1 MGVYRYFRSQ
11 QDYFLPLL
19 QQIRQDVLKLS
30 FVGFLSS
37 GLVDLPRARRRCG
50 PLRCMTLSINFA
62 RTGLTDLMLM
72 QVCWQGWSDFKIMI
86 EQVLEKA
93 P

>member
-1 MGVYRYFRSQ
+1 
-11 QDYFLPLL
+11 
-19 QQIRQDVLKLS
+19 
-30 FVGFLSS
+30 
-37 GLVDLPRARRRCG
+37 
-50 PLRCMTLSINFA
+50 MTLSTNFA
-62 RTGLTDLMLM
+62 RAGLTDLMLM

>member
-1 MGVYRYFRSQ
+1 MWTYLEPE
-11 QDYFLPLL
+11 DA
-19 QQIRQDVLKLS
+19 
-30 FVGFLSS
+30 
-37 GLVDLPRARRRCG
+37 VDLSVVGLLA
-50 PLRCMTLSINFA
+50 INFA
-62 RTGLTDLMLM
+62 RAGLTDLMLM